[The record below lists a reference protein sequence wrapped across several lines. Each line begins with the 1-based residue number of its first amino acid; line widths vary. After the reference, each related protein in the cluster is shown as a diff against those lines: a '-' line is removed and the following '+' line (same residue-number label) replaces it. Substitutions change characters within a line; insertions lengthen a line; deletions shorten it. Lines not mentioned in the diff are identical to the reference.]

1 MFIIQRITNG
11 LYFSNKGRII
21 LFNTSQEAEVFLQA
35 FYQYALNRIGQETQD
50 PLEFLNFQKT
60 MNEIYILELDF
71 EGTPPCGIINY
82 LDLLNERD

>member
-21 LFNTSQEAEVFLQA
+21 LFNTPQEAEVFLQA
-35 FYQYALNRIGQETQD
+35 FSQYAFNRIGQETQD
-50 PLEFLNFQKT
+50 PFELLNFQKI
-60 MNEIYILELDF
+60 MSEIRILELDF